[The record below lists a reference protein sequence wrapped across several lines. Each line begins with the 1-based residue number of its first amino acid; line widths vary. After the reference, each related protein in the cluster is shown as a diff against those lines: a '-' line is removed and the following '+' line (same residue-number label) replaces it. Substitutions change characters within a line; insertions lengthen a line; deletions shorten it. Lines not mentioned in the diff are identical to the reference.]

1 MIHLLA
7 SANHAY
13 AERIRGWLDH
23 ATTYAN
29 EGISVGLCC
38 VVGQGESIEWVER
51 LEQDYPNAAMLLIAR
66 EQLAFLPPLDHLQA
80 GGFLALKK
88 GIADKDTVI
97 FTDGDA
103 LLQRAFTDEEMAKLG
118 NWPARTVGLSYN
130 AGPDDTLGAEATRL
144 GTAHLP
150 QEEKEEARKKVLTEA
165 LARGLNLDLPVYNL
179 GVIVCRAGDYRRWYD
194 MYIKKQLQLHNL
206 FTHHAHQQWGLCAVL
221 PDTELS
227 VSILPYSF
235 HLHGHYPTP
244 EGTGRSKGRI
254 TYQDNVV
261 AFRHHL

>member
-23 ATTYAN
+23 ATAHAGEHIT
-29 EGISVGLCC
+29 VGLCC
-38 VVGQGESIEWVER
+38 VVGRDEPLDWVER
-51 LEQDYPNAAMLLIAR
+51 LEQDYPNAAMMVIAR
-66 EQLAFLPPLDHLQA
+66 EQLSFQPPLDHLQA
-80 GGFLALKK
+80 GGFLPLKR
-88 GIADKDTVI
+88 GIADTDLII

-103 LLQRAFTDEEMAKLG
+103 LLQRPFTDEEMTKLKE
-118 NWPARTVGLSYN
+118 WPARTVGLSYN

-150 QEEKEEARKKVLTEA
+150 QDEKEAARKRVLTDA
-165 LARGLNLDLPVYNL
+165 LARGFDLDLPVYNL
-179 GVIVCRAGDYRRWYD
+179 GVIVCRAKDYQLWHAA
-194 MYIKKQLQLHNL
+194 YINQLPCLQGL
-206 FTHHAHQQWGLCAVL
+206 FTHHAHQQWGLCAALKGAGLKV
-221 PDTELS
+221 E
-227 VSILPYSF
+227 VLPYSF

-244 EGTGRSKGRI
+244 EGTGREKGRI
-254 TYQDNVV
+254 TYGGQPV

>member
-29 EGISVGLCC
+29 KEISVELCC
-38 VVGQGESIEWVER
+38 VVGRGESIEWVEK

-66 EQLAFLPPLDHLQA
+66 EQLDFLPPLDHLQA
-80 GGFLALKK
+80 GGFLTLKK
-88 GIADKDTVI
+88 GIADNDTVI

-103 LLQRAFTDEEMAKLG
+103 FLQRPFTDEEMARLQA
-118 NWPARTVGLSYN
+118 WPARTAGLSYN
-130 AGPDDTLGAEATRL
+130 AGPDDTLGSEGTRL

-150 QEEKEEARKKVLTEA
+150 NEEKEGGRKKVLTEA
-165 LARGLNLDLPVYNL
+165 IGRGFDLDLPVYNL
-179 GVIVCRAGDYRRWYD
+179 GVIVCLAGNYRQWYTV
-194 MYIKKQLQLHNL
+194 YNWGLSKLQGL
-206 FTHHAHQQWGLCAVL
+206 FTHHAHQQWGLCAALKGAGLKV
-221 PDTELS
+221 E
-227 VSILPYSF
+227 VLPYSF

-254 TYQDNVV
+254 AYQGGVV